1 LPASA
6 VAATIEL
13 EKATNIRGK
22 IVHSL
27 KYRIR
32 KNSPWALLV
41 IWMAYPL
48 SVLATPQVT
57 DIYNYYPMPAN
68 LGTSGQPT
76 PEQFA
81 AIKAAGFDTV
91 INLAMPTSENALP
104 DEGRLVAEQGMTY
117 VHIPVPWEA
126 PSEDHLQQFFGV
138 VDTMITQGQKVWIH
152 CAANYRA
159 SAFTYR
165 YLIQQQGLPPAE
177 ASTPLLQL
185 WLPQMDENWR
195 RIYGGPSAQG
205 SQP

>member
-1 LPASA
+1 M
-6 VAATIEL
+6 E
-13 EKATNIRGK
+13 RGMRCK
-22 IVHSL
+22 
-27 KYRIR
+27 IR
-32 KNSPWALLV
+32 KNSPWALLL
-41 IWMAYPL
+41 IWAAYPL

-126 PSEDHLQQFFGV
+126 PSETHLQQFFGV

-195 RIYGGPSAQG
+195 RIYDGPSAQG